1 MPHSIPTGISWQT
14 PSIFDSTEFL
24 TATEYNKVVEDVAY
38 FRARPWLFAYMNAGA
53 GIAVSSGGSSVI
65 FTAGTTT
72 VSVASTSGVGS
83 IGYASSA
90 FSAPT
95 PGLYRFTARATI
107 SAGSSGHVRLRAT
120 GQNSGGGQWNIPGSW
135 ASQNTAFNAGA
146 DLVFTAYL
154 GTGAPMG
161 AATSVFFSVDSIA
174 NAFTVLGTA
183 VAPSAQ
189 GPGSTPPYY
198 NTYVFIEY
206 LGTSFGSY

>member
-1 MPHSIPTGISWQT
+1 M
-14 PSIFDSTEFL
+14 
-24 TATEYNKVVEDVAY
+24 AY
-38 FRARPWLFAYMNAGA
+38 FRARPWLFAYMTG
-53 GIAVSSGGSSVI
+53 GSSIAVTSGGSSVI
-65 FTAGTTT
+65 FTSATTN
-72 VSVASTSGVGS
+72 VSVTSSSGVGS

-107 SAGSSGHVRLRAT
+107 STGASGHFRLRAT
-120 GQNSGGGQWNIPGSW
+120 GQNSGGGKWNIPGSW
-135 ASQNTAFNAGA
+135 ASQDTAFNAGA

-161 AATSVFFSVDSIA
+161 AATSVYFSVDSVA
-174 NAFTVLGTA
+174 NAFNVLGTTTT
-183 VAPSAQ
+183 PSAQ